1 MYFITEEL
9 INLKE
14 AFVVLI
20 PNVIQPYFY
29 YDFIEWSWNALIF
42 HKQYKLI
49 WCPLVPPAAG
59 PGPSPHSLSLSVSQ
73 SPAGNHKLW
82 LGAKD
87 NLDILNFI
95 NQSAKENGNISI
107 GPPALRYSS
116 MWEDRCSGGQP
127 WMWVC
132 QYKQALVR
140 LIFQKRE

>member
-49 WCPLVPPAAG
+49 WCPLVPPL
-59 PGPSPHSLSLSVSQ
+59 PTLSVSQ
-73 SPAGNHKLW
+73 SPAGNQKLW

-87 NLDILNFI
+87 NVDILNFI

-127 WMWVC
+127 WLWVC
-132 QYKQALVR
+132 QYKHDLG
-140 LIFQKRE
+140 